1 MGEHFRFSV
10 SSECNKMKETLYI
23 LSLSIIL
30 CLVIFLQ
37 GDVAAVTWQD
47 EFDLET
53 QENWQ
58 LRGDDSTWRT
68 EYGFLRA
75 KIDTQKQWKTIFEVF
90 EYVNHPGH
98 FSNITIKAE
107 NIGASGDVK
116 FGIAIGKRF
125 LNDNAELVETGYYLF
140 LTNDMQAL
148 RDGKVF
154 LGTGRRWNTDALD
167 QMTLHFN
174 EGRFQFS
181 GNDESRID
189 FIDANLK
196 TIDFFGF
203 VLVGYVTD
211 MPNTGEGYVERVT
224 ISGLPVTAED
234 KLTTTWGQLKQD

>member
-1 MGEHFRFSV
+1 MQATVDIFR
-10 SSECNKMKETLYI
+10 
-23 LSLSIIL
+23 LSIIL
-30 CLVIFLQ
+30 CLIFVLQ
-37 GDVAAVTWQD
+37 SDVGAVTWQD

-53 QENWQ
+53 QGNWQ
-58 LRGDDSTWRT
+58 LRGDDSTWRI

-75 KIDTQKQWKTIFEVF
+75 QFNTKKQWTTLFEVF
-90 EYVNHPGH
+90 EYIKHPGD
-98 FSNITIKAE
+98 FKDITIKAE

-116 FGIAIGKRF
+116 FGIVIGKHF
-125 LNDNAELVETGYYLF
+125 FDDDGELEETGYYLF

-154 LGTGRRWNTDALD
+154 LGTGRRWHTDALY

-181 GNDESRID
+181 GNDESRMD

-224 ISGLPVTAED
+224 ITGLPVTAKD
-234 KLTTTWGQLKQD
+234 KLATTWGKLKQN

>member
-1 MGEHFRFSV
+1 MKESV
-10 SSECNKMKETLYI
+10 SS

-30 CLVIFLQ
+30 CLAFLLPFLLQ
-37 GDVAAVTWQD
+37 GDVGAVTWQD

-58 LRGDDSTWRT
+58 LRGDDSTWRI
-68 EYGFLRA
+68 EEGYLRA
-75 KIDTQKQWKTIFEVF
+75 KINTKKQWTTMFEVF
-90 EYVNHPGH
+90 EYTNHVGE
-98 FSNITIKAE
+98 FNNITIKAE

-116 FGIAIGKRF
+116 FGIVIGKHF
-125 LNDNAELVETGYYLF
+125 LNDNGDLKETGYYLF

-154 LGTGRRWNTDALD
+154 LSTGRRWNTDVLY
-167 QMTLHFN
+167 QMTLRFN
-174 EGRFQFS
+174 EGRFQFF
-181 GNDESRID
+181 GNDETRMD

-211 MPNTGEGYVERVT
+211 VPNIGEGYVERVT
-224 ISGLPVTAED
+224 ISGLPVTAKD
-234 KLTTTWGQLKQD
+234 KLTTTWGELKQD